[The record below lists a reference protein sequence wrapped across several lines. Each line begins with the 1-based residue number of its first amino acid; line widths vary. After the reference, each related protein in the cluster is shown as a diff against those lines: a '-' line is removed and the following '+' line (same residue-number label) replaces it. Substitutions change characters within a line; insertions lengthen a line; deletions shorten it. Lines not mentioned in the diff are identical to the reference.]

1 MADRH
6 GLIVDYGGVLTTD
19 VFASFRAFCQA
30 EGLAPDTVRDRFRSD
45 PEARELLA
53 GLETGALSV
62 AEFEPRFAALLEV
75 KSERLIERLF
85 GGMAPD
91 VAMLDGVRAARRAG
105 TRTALLSNSWG
116 AATTYDP
123 ELLRELFD
131 AWVISSEVGLR
142 KPDPAIYQLAAE
154 RLGLPPAVCVFVD
167 DLPGNL
173 KPARALGMATVL
185 HRGDAEATLAEVDAL
200 LT

>member
-1 MADRH
+1 MADRD

-19 VFASFRAFCQA
+19 VFASFRAFCEA
-30 EGLAPDTVRDRFRSD
+30 EGLEPDTVRDRFRED
-45 PEARELLA
+45 PEARALLA
-53 GLETGALSV
+53 GLETGALEV

-75 KSERLIERLF
+75 ESERLIDRLF

-91 VAMLDGVRAARRAG
+91 DTMLDGVRVARRAG
-105 TRTALLSNSWG
+105 VRTGLLSNSWG
-116 AATTYDP
+116 AATAYDAD
-123 ELLRELFD
+123 LLEELFD

-142 KPDPAIYQLAAE
+142 KPDPAIYELAAE
-154 RLGLPPAVCVFVD
+154 RLGLPPERCVFVD

-173 KPARALGMATVL
+173 KPARAIGMATVL

-200 LT
+200 LR